1 MCASHNPHGAAVAL
15 APKAAE
21 RLAKIAGLLGSDQ
34 PGEVCNAASA
44 ATRLLHDNG
53 MTWEAFILRRAE
65 DAAAAARSPQAPP
78 QAGWRGAVAACQTRP
93 ELLSRWERSFLQ
105 GLGQRHSL
113 TEKQATI
120 LARLV
125 QRVAL

>member
-1 MCASHNPHGAAVAL
+1 MSAQAL

-44 ATRLLHDNG
+44 GTRLLRDHG
-53 MTWEAFILRRAE
+53 WTWETFILRRVEAPTA
-65 DAAAAARSPQAPP
+65 DPAPAPP
-78 QAGWRGAVAACQTRP
+78 PQSGWRGAVAACQARP
-93 ELLSRWERSFLQ
+93 ELLTRWERGFLE
-105 GLGQRHSL
+105 GLRQRRRL
-113 TEKQATI
+113 TAKQATI

-125 QRVAL
+125 QRVAP